1 MLVLINWS
9 AWWGIVEVACAA
21 APIENFLRKCNS
33 WSWERGFLLMLA
45 CEPFGIRSL
54 DLEDARMVPR
64 QWPAPQPTAAIIV
77 FQRWACVLLQCF
89 HASPFSVTCIGMT
102 TRSGYHI
109 LILIF
114 FFWSDSIYLYIF
126 KHFQLFLFLKLLNFI
141 KNKYNLFII

>member
-1 MLVLINWS
+1 MGDCWSCLRCCAHWKFPSEMQFLVLRKGVPADACLWTFWNTFLRLGGCKDGPPS
-9 AWWGIVEVACAA
+9 VAC
-21 APIENFLRKCNS
+21 
-33 WSWERGFLLMLA
+33 
-45 CEPFGIRSL
+45 
-54 DLEDARMVPR
+54 
-64 QWPAPQPTAAIIV
+64 PTAHGCHHR
-77 FQRWACVLLQCF
+77 FPKMGCVLLQCF

>member
-1 MLVLINWS
+1 MHDGGLLKLLALLRPLKISFGNAIPGPEKGVPADACLWTFWNTFLRLGGCKDGPPS
-9 AWWGIVEVACAA
+9 VAC
-21 APIENFLRKCNS
+21 
-33 WSWERGFLLMLA
+33 
-45 CEPFGIRSL
+45 
-54 DLEDARMVPR
+54 
-64 QWPAPQPTAAIIV
+64 PTAHGCHHR
-77 FQRWACVLLQCF
+77 FPKMGCVLLQCF